1 MAAVF
6 NLTTPQYTGYVAA
19 TVGTSALRP
28 FTGLTGAQIGFLTFE
43 GGPLRFSLTN
53 VATAHSATGHLASDG
68 DKYQIVG
75 ASVLSAFSVIS
86 PATSGTVYLSYG
98 FQ

>member
-1 MAAVF
+1 MPAVF
-6 NLTTPQYTGYVAA
+6 SLTTPQYTGYLAVD
-19 TVGTSALRP
+19 VGTSALRP
-28 FTGLTGAQIGFLTFE
+28 FTGLTGATMGFLTFE

-53 VATAHSATGHLASDG
+53 MATAHSATGHQATAG

-86 PATSGTVYLSYG
+86 PATSGVVYLSYG